1 MTVLAVY
8 VASCLCFCAAFA
20 SLGVTSAARRALG
33 AVWADLEVLRA
44 KDISDD
50 EKERHARQAAFRTV
64 AGGVRLVQRLAGVAV
79 ASALPVLLAQCAG
92 VASAGDVAA
101 FALRVD
107 VMAGSTIV
115 LALLLLAYRRL
126 NTRGA

>member
-8 VASCLCFCAAFA
+8 AASCLCFCAAFA
-20 SLGVTSAARRALG
+20 SLGVMSAARRALG
-33 AVWADLEVLRA
+33 ALWADLEALRD
-44 KDISDD
+44 KDIGDD

-64 AGGVRLVQRLAGVAV
+64 AGGARLVLRLAGVAV
-79 ASALPVLLAQCAG
+79 ASALPVLLAQGAG

-101 FALRVD
+101 FALRID

-115 LALLLLAYRRL
+115 LALLLLACRRL
-126 NTRGA
+126 KTRGA